1 MDNSAVAPEL
11 RDAVAGLRRID
22 PDRRLH
28 RAAGRIAPRLIRWPR
43 VNGVTIR
50 NERIGGVRVR
60 RYTPARVLSPA
71 QLLWVHG
78 GGMVIGAP
86 PMDDLLCSET
96 AAELGI
102 TITSVDYRH
111 APEHPFPAALD
122 DCAAVWSALT
132 TGSESLV
139 AIGGQSAGGGIA
151 ASLAQR
157 LLDEGGRQP
166 VAQWLFSPMLDDR
179 TAADRSLDGIEHFV
193 WDNASNR
200 TGWRALL
207 GHEPGGTTTPR
218 HAVPARREDLSGL
231 APAWIGVG
239 DIDLFHQEDVVY
251 ARRLEEAGVDTTI
264 RVVSGAPH
272 GFESLAPQARIAREL
287 RTEAR
292 SWLASRL
299 EGSTKRG
306 DDQG

>member
-1 MDNSAVAPEL
+1 MDISAVAPDL
-11 RDAVAGLRRID
+11 RASVAALRRID
-22 PDRRLH
+22 PARRLH

-43 VNGVTIR
+43 VDGVTIR

-60 RYTPARVLSPA
+60 RYAPTKRTFPA
-71 QLLWVHG
+71 QLLWIHG

-102 TITSVDYRH
+102 TVTSVDYRH

-132 TGSESLV
+132 IEDESPI

-157 LLDEGGRQP
+157 LIDEGGRQP

-193 WDNASNR
+193 WNNASNR
-200 TGWRALL
+200 IGWQAVL
-207 GHEPGGTTTPR
+207 GREPGGTTTAP
-218 HAVPARREDLSGL
+218 HAVPARRKNLSGL

-239 DIDLFHQEDVVY
+239 DIDLFHVEDVAY
-251 ARRLEEAGVDTTI
+251 AQRLAAAGVDTTI
-264 RVVSGAPH
+264 RIVGGAPH
-272 GFESLAPQARIAREL
+272 GFESLAPQARTAQVFRA
-287 RTEAR
+287 EAR

-299 EGSTKRG
+299 EGSAERG
-306 DDQG
+306 GTQG